1 MLTKFLCKAF
11 KLISRQKM
19 KEKLRSTMFEM
30 SYTQSALKKKYD
42 TNEIS
47 EWSYYKKLW
56 KLMGRLSMLEEVIKM
71 MR

>member
-1 MLTKFLCKAF
+1 MIKFLCKTF

-42 TNEIS
+42 TKEIS
-47 EWSYYKKLW
+47 EWGYYKKLW